1 MSFHQTDLLLWCD
14 CGEAKIPWLAG
25 QVGYLGHSLE
35 SAKVLDAWVQ
45 ESRADYLLLWRPE
58 RVLPDTTLLSHLIE
72 DGVDL
77 AHCGLKQG
85 MGDLWPSLSLVA
97 LDWSMINGPSD
108 KSSTSWRLS
117 LDACLI
123 RRDLILRLGGLDAA
137 FSSRTGA
144 GLEFGFRYLN
154 KGALIEYR
162 PELLAGA
169 AEGNSSEPPLE
180 DLYVFLLRHYE
191 PRWARYV
198 AIRRTLGKRSWALER
213 RALHKAKARCAA
225 SSIPKGTNETVWYS
239 DSTHDHD
246 ELKKVSVSAIIPTLG
261 RYAYLPDA
269 LASLSRQTIKPREII
284 VVDQNPPDSRRPE
297 VYEAC
302 AGLNLR
308 VIWQDKL
315 GQSLARNTGLAE
327 ATSRYVFLF
336 DDDSIAN
343 DDLIETHLRAVESS
357 RFQVST
363 GVSYPPSPNDYQLPF
378 NFRYPRIAQ
387 TFDTGN
393 SLLPLVLARQLK
405 GLDRNYDFGPGTDLD
420 FGTRLYLSG
429 VRILHNPKA
438 VRIHFKAPL
447 GGLRTHGA
455 HRYNTD
461 TGLFNAF
468 PPITQSYYGLRY
480 LSKSQQ
486 RERLLIQFLTSRL
499 PKGLRGDEFLRMR
512 NVLPAA
518 RVFLGLL
525 LLPFK
530 WYRSLKGAQALVKSG
545 TRMGLFEMP
554 QPNE

>member
-14 CGEAKIPWLAG
+14 NSEAKIRWPDG
-25 QVGYLGHSLE
+25 QVCYLGHGLE

-58 RVLPDTTLLSHLIE
+58 RVLPDTRLLSHLIE

-97 LDWSMINGPSD
+97 LDWSMINGPID
-108 KSSTSWRLS
+108 KPSTSWRLR

-123 RRDLILRLGGLDAA
+123 RRDLILRLGGLDVA
-137 FSSRTGA
+137 FSSVTGA
-144 GLEFGFRYLN
+144 GLELGFRYLN

-162 PELLAGA
+162 PELLPDE
-169 AEGNSSEPPLE
+169 AESKSSEPPLE
-180 DLYVFLLRHYE
+180 DLYVFLLRHHK
-191 PRWARYV
+191 PHWSRYV
-198 AIRRTLGKRSWALER
+198 ALRRTLGKRSWVVER
-213 RALHKAKARCAA
+213 RALSKARALCAA
-225 SSIPKGTNETVWYS
+225 LPVTKGANETVWYS
-239 DSTHDHD
+239 DSSYDHD
-246 ELKKVSVSAIIPTLG
+246 QLNKISVSAIIPTLG
-261 RYAYLPDA
+261 RYAYLPGA
-269 LASLSRQTIKPREII
+269 LASLSRQTIKPREVI
-284 VVDQNPPDSRRPE
+284 VVDQNPPELRRPE

-302 AGLNLR
+302 VGLNLKI
-308 VIWQDKL
+308 IWQDQQ

-327 ATSRYVFLF
+327 ATSPYVFLF

-343 DDLIETHLRAVESS
+343 DDLIETHLRAAVGS

-363 GVSYPPSPNDYQLPF
+363 GVSHSPSPHDCQLPVS
-378 NFRYPRIAQ
+378 FRYPRIAQ

-393 SLLPLVLARQLK
+393 SLLPLTLARQLG
-405 GLDRNYDFGPGTDLD
+405 GLDRNYDFGPGTDVD

-438 VRIHFKAPL
+438 VRIHFKAPM

-461 TGLFNAF
+461 RGLFDAF
-468 PPITQSYYGLRY
+468 PPITQSYYGLCY

-486 RERLLIQFLTSRL
+486 RERLLLQFVTGKL
-499 PKGLRGDEFLRMR
+499 PQGLRVDEFLRMR
-512 NVLPAA
+512 NVLAA
-518 RVFLGLL
+518 LRVCLGLL

-530 WYRSLKGAQALVKSG
+530 WSRSLKGAQALVKSG
-545 TRMGLFEMP
+545 SRLGLFEVP
-554 QPNE
+554 QRSE